1 MTSKV
6 VISCAGKRAGSLSI
20 NTVSLPLF
28 RFHASVCI
36 VPFWQEKGPT
46 NSSDMSFLESNSLP
60 LLAYHEFWKKI
71 WKILHWRS
79 TTILFLLACYVWS
92 VESDH
97 NQLVG
102 CSTSVWNSH
111 LSSLKG
117 RRSFSSGGWP
127 IEWSLFK
134 ETQLGPGESRL
145 PWTQLCLLEE
155 WPLYG
160 STSWTKGSTP
170 LERGEVGVSNRR
182 W

>member
-46 NSSDMSFLESNSLP
+46 NSRDMSFLESNSLP

-117 RRSFSSGGWP
+117 RRSFSSGGWT
-127 IEWSLFK
+127 IERSLFK
-134 ETQLGPGESRL
+134 ETQLGPGESAL
-145 PWTQLCLLEE
+145 SCCSGLQHKTQTYFTQTNDDFVMHHHWVL
-155 WPLYG
+155 
-160 STSWTKGSTP
+160 
-170 LERGEVGVSNRR
+170 R
-182 W
+182 WRPVKDS